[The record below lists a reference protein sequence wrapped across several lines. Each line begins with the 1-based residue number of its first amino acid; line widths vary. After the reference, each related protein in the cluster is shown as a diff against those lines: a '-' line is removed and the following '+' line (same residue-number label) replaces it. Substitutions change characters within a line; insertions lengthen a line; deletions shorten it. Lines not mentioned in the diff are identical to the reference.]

1 MLLVWPILLFIME
14 FSLDDDDDGG
24 DNETIYRMVFKFH
37 T

>member
-14 FSLDDDDDGG
+14 SFLDDDDDDG
-24 DNETIYRMVFKFH
+24 DNETIYGMVFKFH